1 MAIQFPPI
9 NEGDPLPENGDT
21 YLYVT
26 TQEEFVYHRPTN
38 SWSVK
43 GVINDSTFAFQGT
56 LEIQQPA
63 PTNAETGFIYSVIDG
78 GIADPSFNGLAG
90 QPVEQWSLVIFTGSD
105 WVLVSAAATSPWIR
119 TANGQIQPIVQTDN
133 LDMVDGSYA
142 IESLEP
148 LQ

>member
-9 NEGDPLPENGDT
+9 NAGDPLPENGDT
-21 YLYVT
+21 YLYVV
-26 TQEEFVYHRPTN
+26 TQEEFVYHAPTN
-38 SWSVK
+38 SWSVN
-43 GVINDSTFAFQGT
+43 GVLNDSTFAFQGT

-78 GIADPSFNGLAG
+78 GIADPSFNSLGG

-133 LDMVDGSYA
+133 LDMVDGSYT

>member
-9 NEGDPLPENGDT
+9 NAGDPLPADGDT
-21 YLYVT
+21 YLYAV

-63 PTNAETGFIYSVIDG
+63 PTDAETGYIYSVLDG
-78 GIADPSFNGLAG
+78 GTADASFGSLAG
-90 QPVEQWSLVIFTGSD
+90 TDVEQWSLIIYTGSD
-105 WVLVSAAATSPWIR
+105 WVLVNAGATSGPWIR
-119 TANGQIQPIVQTDN
+119 TVGGRIQPVVQTDDV
-133 LDMVDGSYA
+133 DMVDGSYI
-142 IESLEP
+142 IESLDF
-148 LQ
+148 L

>member
-63 PTNAETGFIYSVIDG
+63 PTDAETGYIYSVLDG
-78 GIADPSFNGLAG
+78 GTADASFGSLAG
-90 QPVEQWSLVIFTGSD
+90 TDVEQWSLIIYTGSD
-105 WVLVSAAATSPWIR
+105 WVLVNAGATAGPWIR
-119 TANGQIQPIVQTDN
+119 TVGGRIQPVVQTDDV
-133 LDMVDGSYA
+133 DMVDGSYV
-142 IESLEP
+142 IESLDF
-148 LQ
+148 L